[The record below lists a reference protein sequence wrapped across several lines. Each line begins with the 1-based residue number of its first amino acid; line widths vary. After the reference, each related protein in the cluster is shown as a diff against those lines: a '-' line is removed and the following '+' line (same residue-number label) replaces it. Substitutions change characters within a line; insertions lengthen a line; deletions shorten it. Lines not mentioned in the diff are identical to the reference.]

1 MHSQRRHR
9 VILSSGLRQEPG
21 VDVVAAASDDLA

>member
-1 MHSQRRHR
+1 